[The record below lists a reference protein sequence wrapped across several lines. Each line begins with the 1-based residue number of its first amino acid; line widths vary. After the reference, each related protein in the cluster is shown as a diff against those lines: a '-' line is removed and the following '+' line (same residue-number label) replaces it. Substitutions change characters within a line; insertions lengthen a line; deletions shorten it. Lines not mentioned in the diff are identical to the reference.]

1 MKRILFRLVLI
12 GLVFLAAGLWLT
24 RPRTVD
30 AERFAA
36 FEGDA
41 LRGEAVF
48 WAGGCASCHKAE
60 GSEDALELPGG
71 RRFKTDFGTFIA
83 PNISPDATHGLGA
96 WSLTDFASA
105 MLKGTSPDGAHYYPA
120 FPYSTYTRARD
131 QDIVDLWAFL
141 QKLPLQDRADVPH
154 ELGFPFSIR
163 ASVGVWK
170 FLFLG
175 DEFVRPEGENARGR
189 YLVEALGHCS
199 ECHTPR
205 NLLGALDT
213 SRWMAGAPNP
223 SGKGR
228 IPGLTPGQ
236 LEWSEADIAFYLK
249 TGFTP
254 DFDTAS
260 GEMVE
265 VILNMAKL
273 APEDRV
279 AIAAYIKALPAAN

>member
-1 MKRILFRLVLI
+1 MKRIFFGLVLI
-12 GLVFLAAGLWLT
+12 GLVLFAAGLWLT
-24 RPRTVD
+24 RPRVVD
-30 AERFAA
+30 AVLFADL
-36 FEGDA
+36 EVDA
-41 LRGEAVF
+41 SRGEAVF

-60 GSEDALELPGG
+60 GSEDALALPGG

-83 PNISPDATHGLGA
+83 PNISPDAAHGLGA

-105 MLKGTSPDGAHYYPA
+105 MLNGTSPDGAHYYPA
-120 FPYSTYTRARD
+120 FPYSTYTRATD
-131 QDIVDLWAFL
+131 QDIADLWVFL
-141 QKLPLQDRADVPH
+141 QTLPPQDRADVPH

-163 ASVGVWK
+163 ASVGGWK
-170 FLFLG
+170 LLFFN
-175 DEFVRPEGENARGR
+175 DNFVRPEEQNPRGR
-189 YLVEALGHCS
+189 YLVEALGHCG

-205 NLLGALDT
+205 NFLGALDT

-228 IPGLTPGQ
+228 IPDLTPPKFD
-236 LEWSEADIAFYLK
+236 WSEADIVFYLE

-254 DFDTAS
+254 DFDSAG

-265 VILNMAKL
+265 VIQNMAKL
-273 APEDRV
+273 APEDRA